1 MAKKKD
7 DLLKKLSA
15 LKPSTPTRTRG
26 GKAAGKAGKPGQSKT
41 EKPVAKNLAAET
53 KTKAAP
59 AEARK
64 ATSAPAAVGKAKPA
78 TPGKRKKKPAPPK
91 PAIPTTGKKAA
102 ASAVPAAKAAKA
114 GKVPGP
120 SGRRQE
126 KAHPEAALPPEK
138 AVPAPDRPLEGR
150 QPSPAGERAAAAP
163 APETARTAEPWS
175 TWRVGFF
182 QAMPG
187 AGCGAFGDASGAA
200 CREAARLQKFW
211 MDGWLRCTRIWMDVL
226 DLNMKVIL
234 GFGRPWTGGR

>member
-41 EKPVAKNLAAET
+41 EKPLAKNPAAET
-53 KTKAAP
+53 KAQAAP
-59 AEARK
+59 AKARK
-64 ATSAPAAVGKAKPA
+64 TKSAPAAAGKAKPA
-78 TPGKRKKKPAPPK
+78 TPGKRKKTPAPPRPAVPTARKK
-91 PAIPTTGKKAA
+91 PAVAA
-102 ASAVPAAKAAKA
+102 APAAKAAKA
-114 GKVPGP
+114 SKPGKVPAS
-120 SGRRQE
+120 SGRHPE
-126 KAHPEAALPPEK
+126 KAIPETALPPDR
-138 AVPAPDRPLEGR
+138 AVPSPDRPLEGK
-150 QPSPAGERAAAAP
+150 QPPPATESWNA
-163 APETARTAEPWS
+163 
-175 TWRVGFF
+175 WRIGFF

-187 AGCGAFGDASGAA
+187 AGCGALGDASGAA

-211 MDGWLRCTRIWMDVL
+211 VDGWLRCTRIWMDVL

>member
-26 GKAAGKAGKPGQSKT
+26 GKAAGRTGRPEQT
-41 EKPVAKNLAAET
+41 EREKPLAKNSTAET
-53 KTKAAP
+53 TTKAQAAP
-59 AEARK
+59 AKARK
-64 ATSAPAAVGKAKPA
+64 TKSAPAAAGKENPA
-78 TPGKRKKKPAPPK
+78 IPGKRKKAPAPPK
-91 PAIPTTGKKAA
+91 PEVPTARKKAA
-102 ASAVPAAKAAKA
+102 ASAVPAAKAAKT
-114 GKVPGP
+114 GKVAGP
-120 SGRRQE
+120 SGRRPE

-138 AVPAPDRPLEGR
+138 TVPEAPRPLEGK
-150 QPSPAGERAAAAP
+150 QPPPAGERADAP
-163 APETARTAEPWS
+163 AAESWS
-175 TWRVGFF
+175 AWRVGFF

-187 AGCGAFGDASGAA
+187 VGCGALGDASGAA

-211 MDGWLRCTRIWMDVL
+211 VDGWLRCTRIWMDVL